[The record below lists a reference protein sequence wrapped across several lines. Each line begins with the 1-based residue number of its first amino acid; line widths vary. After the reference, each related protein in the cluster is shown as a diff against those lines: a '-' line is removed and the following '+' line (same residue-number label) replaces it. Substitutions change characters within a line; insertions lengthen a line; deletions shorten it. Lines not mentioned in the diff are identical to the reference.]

1 MINSLQDNSGD
12 HWKDKLRSEILA
24 GINGSLWEQLHA
36 SEEVGYYY
44 QCCAP
49 MFLYKYYN
57 DTTLALNTIRTNQMW
72 YSAPCNFN
80 DVFDC
85 DISINQQEI
94 FNHALKLAPPN
105 KPIRQGSLVWK
116 ELSKEI
122 SKQLKLLH
130 SDFAK
135 TRSTIGVACLSESEN
150 SLLMWAHYAN
160 NHRGMCVEY
169 KLMEINQQLGF
180 SPIPIIYSDDRA
192 CFHSLNPETLEQDS
206 TKLFLHSITSKSP
219 EWSYEREWRIIRDE
233 SACGEK
239 WDENTKGALLDMIQ
253 PTSIILGCEA
263 RPEFE
268 KAVKEYCET
277 SKINLYKMEKDKA
290 LYRLNK
296 KIVLEFASE

>member
-1 MINSLQDNSGD
+1 MMIDSLQDNSGD
-12 HWKDKLRSEILA
+12 DWKDKLRSEILA
-24 GINGSLWEQLHA
+24 GITGSPLEQLHA
-36 SEEVGYYY
+36 YDEVGYYY

-94 FNHALKLAPPN
+94 LNDVLKMAPPN
-105 KPIRQGSLVWK
+105 KPIRQGSLVWR
-116 ELSKEI
+116 ELKGEI
-122 SKQLKLLH
+122 YKQLKSLD
-130 SDFAK
+130 SDFK
-135 TRSTIGVACLSESEN
+135 TNRSTIGVACLSESEN

-160 NHRGMCVEY
+160 NHHGMCVQYE
-169 KLMEINQQLGF
+169 LMEINKRLGF
-180 SPIPIIYSDDRA
+180 SPIPVIYSDDRV
-192 CFHSLNPETLEQDS
+192 CLHSLNAETLEQDS

-219 EWSYEREWRIIRDE
+219 EWSYEREWRIIRDHA
-233 SACGEK
+233 ACDEK
-239 WDENTKGALLDMIQ
+239 WDENAKGALLDMIQ
-253 PTSIILGCEA
+253 PSSIILGCEA
-263 RPEFE
+263 KPEFE
-268 KAVKEYCET
+268 KSVKEYCET

-296 KIVLEFASE
+296 KPVLEFES